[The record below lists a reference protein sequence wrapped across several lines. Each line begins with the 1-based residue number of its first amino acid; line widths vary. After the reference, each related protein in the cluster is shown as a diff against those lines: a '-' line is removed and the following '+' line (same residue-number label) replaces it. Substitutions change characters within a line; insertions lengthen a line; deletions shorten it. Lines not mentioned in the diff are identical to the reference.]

1 MAASVA
7 TASLSAAERR
17 ALRRIVDLAR
27 RELGDRLASVWLYGS
42 RARGER
48 PHDESDVDVLIIAD
62 DERAE
67 RLLFPVNFAALA
79 AEPEG
84 LSPVFVDVRVRTP
97 AWLAGRRAI
106 ESFFI
111 QEVDRDK
118 IVLYGD
124 A

>member
-1 MAASVA
+1 MPSVG
-7 TASLSAAERR
+7 SS
-17 ALRRIVDLAR
+17 I
-27 RELGDRLASVWLYGS
+27 S

-106 ESFFI
+106 ESFFT